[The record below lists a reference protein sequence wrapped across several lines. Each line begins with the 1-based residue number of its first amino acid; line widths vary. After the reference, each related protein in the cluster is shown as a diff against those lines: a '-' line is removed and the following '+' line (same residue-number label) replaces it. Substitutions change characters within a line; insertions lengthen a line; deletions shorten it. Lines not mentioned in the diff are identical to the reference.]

1 MKQVYKMKYI
11 HPILDEAII
20 DMVPYSSE
28 YQDKYKTMYNECYH
42 EMRESL
48 DIKPYD
54 FIQDNSFF
62 DDGMENVYILLD
74 GEGIIGSVAL
84 KGEEIDDL
92 IVDKKYQGKGYGKKI
107 LIWAIK
113 HMNASEII
121 LYVAE
126 WNERAIKLYRN
137 NGFEIIERFEI

>member
-1 MKQVYKMKYI
+1 MKQAYKMKYI
-11 HPILDEAII
+11 HPILDEATI

-42 EMRESL
+42 EMRESM

-84 KGEEIDDL
+84 KGKEIDDL

-107 LIWAIK
+107 LIWAIE